1 MTEAAPHAIGE
12 RAYGNVWACVASERT
27 LATGALAVVAL
38 HVVDD
43 NFLAGSTL
51 PMPVPL
57 RPVLLLAPPLAL
69 AALEILH
76 PQPDEN
82 VHAPMDVRGGEAGG
96 KASRSRGAP

>member
-1 MTEAAPHAIGE
+1 MTMLTDTVRVQHAGAIG
-12 RAYGNVWACVASERT
+12 RA
-27 LATGALAVVAL
+27 
-38 HVVDD
+38 D
-43 NFLAGSTL
+43 STL

-57 RPVLLLAPPLAL
+57 RRVLLLAPPLAL

-82 VHAPMDVRGGEAGG
+82 RQALMEVRGGEAGR